1 MYVFSPKNKDFPPKK
16 RFASPREASA
26 KLQTPSRGV
35 ARAFTRLQSPSRLLG
50 NPFSVPR
57 KAREG
62 SRAVFHTR
70 DGLATTRE
78 PLFTP
83 AEGARLLA
91 KAFSEKKKGIKGGI
105 RTFAFLIFE
114 SGNMA
119 KAKYY
124 VVWQGVVPGVY
135 DNWAACKTQIDKQP
149 GAKYKSFETREE
161 AQEAFANGPESYL
174 KPRHRTPSSVAAQTS
189 VERPL
194 GPCLCVDAA
203 CSGNPGDM
211 EYRGVYLPTGQEI
224 FRIGPYRKGTNNIG
238 EFLAL
243 VHGLALLQQ
252 KGSTIPIYSD
262 SRNAIGWVK
271 QKQCKTKLERLPEN
285 EPIFDLIERAER
297 WLQTHTYTTPI
308 LKWDTSAWGEI
319 PADFGRK

>member
-1 MYVFSPKNKDFPPKK
+1 MATLLLRLAAP
-16 RFASPREASA
+16 
-26 KLQTPSRGV
+26 
-35 ARAFTRLQSPSRLLG
+35 LQSWGMDS
-50 NPFSVPR
+50 
-57 KAREG
+57 K
-62 SRAVFHTR
+62 
-70 DGLATTRE
+70 
-78 PLFTP
+78 
-83 AEGARLLA
+83 
-91 KAFSEKKKGIKGGI
+91 
-105 RTFAFLIFE
+105 
-114 SGNMA
+114 
-119 KAKYY
+119 
-124 VVWQGVVPGVY
+124 
-135 DNWAACKTQIDKQP
+135 
-149 GAKYKSFETREE
+149 FETRKTGREPTKSGVVGLLAAACGIGREE
-161 AQEAFANGPESYL
+161 PGRLEPLNALRFGVRVDQEGTLLVDYHTARKEERGRGNAVKVTAYQTKRHYLADAIFLVGLESRYESYL
-174 KPRHRTPSSVAAQTS
+174 KPRHRTPSSTAAQTT

-203 CSGNPGDM
+203 CSGNPGNM

-252 KGSTIPIYSD
+252 KGSPIPIYSD